1 MRREFIIDGPE
12 QLRELGRYVKSGSV
26 LNVATVWSATRR
38 GTGASPLDGKIYA
51 AFGASGRGRKA
62 QVYRYGIN
70 DTKRIMAD
78 LKYSPALAWCLE
90 NLEAVD

>member
-1 MRREFIIDGPE
+1 MAREFIIDSPE

-26 LNVATVWSATRR
+26 LSVATVWSATRR
-38 GTGASPLDGKIYA
+38 GTGASPLDGRIYA
-51 AFGASGRGRKA
+51 GFGASGRGRKA

-78 LKYSPALAWCLE
+78 LKYTPALTWCQE